1 LIDARRALVLSLAFS
16 LGFAAVVEAAST
28 LMAGLRGPRTELL
41 QSLNDTR
48 AAHGAPALRASRS
61 LAHAARRE
69 AMRVARFGSV
79 IADPA
84 QLERVARER
93 GWRGSGAIT
102 TLVQSRVPASKE
114 WLRSTRDAWLAE
126 PGSRGR
132 LLDSAANAAAIAMLT
147 RSDGSRLCVVLL
159 ASD

>member
-1 LIDARRALVLSLAFS
+1 MIDARRALVLSLAFS
-16 LGFAAVVEAAST
+16 LGFAAVVDAAST
-28 LMAGLRGPRTELL
+28 LMTGLRGPRTELL
-41 QSLNDTR
+41 QGLNDTR
-48 AAHGAPALRASRS
+48 AAHGAPPLRASRN
-61 LAHAARRE
+61 LAHAARRQ
-69 AMRVARFGSV
+69 AMRVARFGSA

-84 QLERVARER
+84 QLERVAREG

-102 TLVQSRVPASKE
+102 ALVQSRVPASKD

-126 PGSRGR
+126 PGTRRR
-132 LLDSAANAAAIAMLT
+132 LLDTAANAAAIAVLM